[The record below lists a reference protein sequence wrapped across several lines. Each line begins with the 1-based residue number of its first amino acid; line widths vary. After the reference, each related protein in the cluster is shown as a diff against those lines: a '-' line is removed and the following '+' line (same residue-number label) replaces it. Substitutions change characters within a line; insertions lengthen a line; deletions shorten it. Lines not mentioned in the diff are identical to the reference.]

1 MEDETTE
8 VAVGCNDVVGLFF
21 LAKLVT
27 VVLGFSFGG
36 FTHQGAGHQGAVHG
50 GEQAAAENT
59 GHGRREKSRPRAEGS
74 PDRSG
79 WIGSRL
85 ALFRSGRQ
93 IPLPSP
99 PLLP

>member
-1 MEDETTE
+1 
-8 VAVGCNDVVGLFF
+8 
-21 LAKLVT
+21 
-27 VVLGFSFGG
+27 
-36 FTHQGAGHQGAVHG
+36 VHG